1 MQNKCQTL
9 IKAGFVAVIA
19 SMPISLPA
27 QASNMLYDYGSTT
40 DSNVPSVSQK
50 DGNTATTLLDEVIG
64 TTDSNSTFRGSLD
77 LGPNHANSST
87 FSNLVPPVNSGAR
100 VFVIGADSR
109 SAPSDADMAAFLGGP
124 GSALDN
130 FFSPGTVINATHSIN
145 TELVDIR
152 DVALLG
158 GTTGGID
165 FDPIQMLGPVSFGSV
180 PYDNF
185 GSSKAVEN
193 LETTPNLSQ
202 ESQDR
207 PLIIR
212 WINSLL
218 EVVGINKQCSD
229 PNGCDRRIA
238 VKQKK
243 Q

>member
-165 FDPIQMLGPVSFGSV
+165 FDPIQMLGPVSESII
-180 PYDNF
+180 PYGNL
-185 GSSKAVEN
+185 GSSRVVAT
-193 LETTPNLSQ
+193 LESTPDFSQ
-202 ESQDR
+202 EKQDR
-207 PLIIR
+207 PLVIR
-212 WINSLL
+212 WIHSLL
-218 EVVGINKQCSD
+218 EAVGINERCSD
-229 PNGCDRRIA
+229 PNECNRRIA
-238 VKQKK
+238 VK
-243 Q
+243 